1 MMRADYQNML
11 EMHALLAEAEA
22 LAAEAI
28 ESSTTSV
35 WHRLLDLDPSCIHA
49 KAELAVSQVS

>member
-1 MMRADYQNML
+1 ML